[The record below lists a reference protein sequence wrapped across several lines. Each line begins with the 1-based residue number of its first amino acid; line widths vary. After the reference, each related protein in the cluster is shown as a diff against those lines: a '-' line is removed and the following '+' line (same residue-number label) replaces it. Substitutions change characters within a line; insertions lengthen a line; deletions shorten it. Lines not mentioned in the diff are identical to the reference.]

1 MNAHN
6 PFDAKQDWANPY
18 CQNSSNDPMV
28 DALLGNAYHVV
39 RTVYCNLGNLKL
51 LYDFLNQYGMV
62 LGVQSEAELK
72 ALTADAKYARIYG
85 FSRTGDRQ
93 VTDYLYVEGDRTG
106 ILPNDAAATGS
117 WITVATSGSSGGD
130 TSSGGGAYI
139 PWVYSNGSATGGE
152 TTINVPDGT
161 VGVPFI
167 IVNGDM
173 QYVGR
178 GFEFNIDSLSV
189 TLAQPLEE
197 GDEVVFL
204 LTGVPAVPD
213 NPNVNDW
220 VQINWLYNNGAAVGG
235 EQVIAIPYTF
245 QSVPAVYKNGLR
257 LYKGLTT
264 ESYTADPDNQ
274 RILLTEPLTTN
285 DRLIVQ
291 IGGEAQVLEASDHTL
306 QEVARAANV
315 KDSEV
320 ILSTDTTQVL
330 NGKKIIY
337 SVSEQKAYGL
347 PSLPSNIYI
356 SAVSNGQLT
365 YNPGNITVTLLP
377 THQETNTR
385 ELWRRLL
392 AEAGLSLVAGSFE
405 EGATVN
411 SETDAVWH
419 IATGQCYT
427 WAGTFPKTISEN
439 STPDSTGGVSSN
451 AWIKYS
457 DFSTNVSSGFYGG
470 SCFPTENNRSL
481 SVGDVI
487 PSGVMFIRVNG
498 KLMMLGSAL
507 TSSVTVTSFDQTV
520 INDTYELFPASFFN
534 EVVTGWKI
542 AQNDAQLTRLLPKA
556 GNIYIGYSPVKVEGI
571 FTIQG
576 DIQLKPLLPKVT
588 VDSRQFWLRSPRTW
602 NDTNQEYDY
611 TAYDIRI
618 VGNFLFDFYRQD
630 ASFDPGVGLAMQ
642 SAGTLELSGCELQG
656 AWNNNVTM
664 DYGRWAL
671 ADNLYSHDCGRGKIQ
686 QPDGSNR
693 QGMAIIVGNATE
705 AHIHHIRTRTT
716 WASSVFIDAA
726 RPGRTLN
733 VMIHDVSINGS
744 GGNGLRLQSDDL
756 VTGVGGGNGTAITRV
771 NISNVT
777 IKNCDSHGL
786 RANFTN
792 GSVTGVY
799 IEACNAGIAIEG
811 SSDVTYDNIVIKN
824 CSQPIL
830 CRYYPVIC
838 TRLRF
843 SNILISGHTDW
854 AVFFLR
860 KDGSSHTVNLGDI
873 EFDGLTIHCTQPGSK
888 AVMINCGA
896 NSTATS
902 DITMKN
908 VRIVGAFPDT
918 DGTAICQIHNARHI
932 EVDNWNI
939 RGINGK
945 PSSYLYAQAAQS
957 LNINRLVGVQPFGTV
972 ERPIECV
979 GVAGHVN
986 IVNCSVPVTT
996 KGILYTTVPAY
1007 RYEKGNQFYNSNQPQ
1022 QFPFTNAGQL
1032 RGGDV
1037 NTLTTTQLAN
1047 IVATLIN
1054 DISLGKFV
1062 VR

>member
-1 MNAHN
+1 MNPQFNQPKGSTAKEINKN
-6 PFDAKQDWANPY
+6 P
-18 CQNSSNDPMV
+18 
-28 DALLGNAYHVV
+28 
-39 RTVYCNLGNLKL
+39 
-51 LYDFLNQYGMV
+51 
-62 LGVQSEAELK
+62 
-72 ALTADAKYARIYG
+72 
-85 FSRTGDRQ
+85 
-93 VTDYLYVEGDRTG
+93 
-106 ILPNDAAATGS
+106 
-117 WITVATSGSSGGD
+117 
-130 TSSGGGAYI
+130 
-139 PWVYSNGSATGGE
+139 
-152 TTINVPDGT
+152 
-161 VGVPFI
+161 
-167 IVNGDM
+167 
-173 QYVGR
+173 
-178 GFEFNIDSLSV
+178 
-189 TLAQPLEE
+189 
-197 GDEVVFL
+197 
-204 LTGVPAVPD
+204 
-213 NPNVNDW
+213 
-220 VQINWLYNNGAAVGG
+220 
-235 EQVIAIPYTF
+235 
-245 QSVPAVYKNGLR
+245 
-257 LYKGLTT
+257 
-264 ESYTADPDNQ
+264 
-274 RILLTEPLTTN
+274 
-285 DRLIVQ
+285 
-291 IGGEAQVLEASDHTL
+291 
-306 QEVARAANV
+306 
-315 KDSEV
+315 
-320 ILSTDTTQVL
+320 
-330 NGKKIIY
+330 
-337 SVSEQKAYGL
+337 
-347 PSLPSNIYI
+347 
-356 SAVSNGQLT
+356 
-365 YNPGNITVTLLP
+365 
-377 THQETNTR
+377 R
-385 ELWRRLL
+385 ELWRRTLSEL
-392 AEAGLSLVAGSFE
+392 GLNLVEGSFE
-405 EGATVN
+405 DGATVATA
-411 SETDAVWH
+411 TDAVWH
-419 IATGQCYT
+419 INGAQCYT
-427 WAGTFPKTISEN
+427 WGGSLPKTVDKN
-439 STPDSTGGVSSN
+439 STPQSTGGISGE
-451 AWIKYS
+451 AWKKYDETS
-457 DFSTNVSSGFYGG
+457 QVTTPGYYGG
-470 SCFPTENNRSL
+470 TCFPTENNLSL
-481 SVGDVI
+481 AVGDII
-487 PSGVMFIRVNG
+487 PSGVMFVRIDGN
-498 KLMMLGSAL
+498 LMMMSSSL
-507 TSSVTVTSFDQTV
+507 TEPVTVTSFDQTT
-520 INDTYELFPASFFN
+520 INGVYELYPVSFFN
-534 EVVTGWKI
+534 EVITGWKI
-542 AQNDAQLTRLLPKA
+542 AQNDAQLARLLPKA

-602 NDTNQEYDY
+602 NDTNQEFDY

-656 AWNNNVTM
+656 AWNSNVTM

-716 WASSVFIDAA
+716 WASSVFVDSA
-726 RPGRTLN
+726 RPARTLN
-733 VMIHDVSINGS
+733 VMIHDISINGS

-756 VTGVGGGNGTAITRV
+756 VTGVGGGDGTAITRV

-777 IKNCDSHGL
+777 IKNCESHGI

-811 SSDVTYDNIVIKN
+811 SSDVTYDNIIIKN

-830 CRYYPVIC
+830 CRYYPVVC

-908 VRIVGAFPDT
+908 VRIVGASPDT
-918 DGTAICQIHNARHI
+918 DGTALCQIHNARHI

-945 PSSYLYAQAAQS
+945 PSSYLYAQASQS

-996 KGILYTTVPAY
+996 NGILYTTVPAH
-1007 RYEKGNQFYNSNQPQ
+1007 RYEQGNQFFNSERPQ
-1022 QFPFTNAGQL
+1022 AYPFTNAGTL

-1037 NTLTTTQLAN
+1037 NTLTTPQLAN

-1062 VR
+1062 IR